1 LTDLRTLPNVS
12 SRPWPEYPKT
22 VIQNGSIFVVFEDQS
37 TILWGMEDS
46 DQIKIIAAEI
56 EDGLRAIQF
65 LTDRISQ
72 TIKESSDMLE
82 CRGFSESQI
91 KEYLNDSISSI
102 ISKKAQ
108 MRKNY
113 LPFIEDNRMLFYIK

>member
-1 LTDLRTLPNVS
+1 MTDLRILPHVS

-22 VIQNGSIFVVFEDQS
+22 VIQNGCIFVVFEDQS

-82 CRGFSESQI
+82 CRGFSETR
-91 KEYLNDSISSI
+91 
-102 ISKKAQ
+102 SK
-108 MRKNY
+108 N
-113 LPFIEDNRMLFYIK
+113 I